1 MLLIDKIA
9 EANILAAQR
18 RGEFDDLEGQ
28 GKPLVLDDDSAVPP
42 EMRASYRI
50 LKNSGYIPAEIS
62 LLAEIARLEQLL
74 NGTESVDEKIQ
85 LVAKLGLLKSQLS
98 NGTRS

>member
-9 EANILAAQR
+9 ETNIIAAQR
-18 RGEFDDLEGQ
+18 RGEFDSLQGQ

-42 EMRASYRI
+42 ELRVSYRV
-50 LKNSGYIPAEIS
+50 LKNSGYLPAEIS
-62 LLAEIARLEQLL
+62 LLAEIARLEKLL
-74 NGTESVDEKIQ
+74 NGTSAVDEKIQ

-98 NGTRS
+98 NRTRS